1 MKQTLESWDYGPEF
15 TTAIA
20 KEAVGHLIQ
29 KQRDSQGRMGKV
41 GREGVNV
48 KVRWVF
54 RCMGKGDS

>member
-1 MKQTLESWDYGPEF
+1 MKQTLESWDCGPEF

-29 KQRDSQGRMGKV
+29 KQRDRQGKMGRAGREKVNAKV
-41 GREGVNV
+41 G
-48 KVRWVF
+48 WVF